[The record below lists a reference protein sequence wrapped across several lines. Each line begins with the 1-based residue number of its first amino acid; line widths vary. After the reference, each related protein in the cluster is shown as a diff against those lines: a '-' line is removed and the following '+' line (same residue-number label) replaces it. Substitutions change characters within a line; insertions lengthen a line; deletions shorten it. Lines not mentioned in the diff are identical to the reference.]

1 MVEAGLIRPPAA
13 TLQQLL
19 KTELCTIVV
28 NQSVKIMFPVVATQ
42 LLIAAVAITRVP
54 ALLVAAWLAV
64 VVSIQVARLTLLRS
78 ALVNDRIE
86 LGQRVRYAVSMSWA
100 SGIANACSVLFLPY
114 LSFYQQAIHS
124 VLLLGLCAGCVAVNV
139 GHIGIVIGFLAP
151 IVTAIAAFWIAQT
164 ATAGNWEAAAVG
176 LLIVFYG
183 FSLVFLSRDTWRTFE
198 RSVAIRLENAELAR
212 RLESA
217 LQRAEA
223 ASRSKTRFLA
233 SASHDLRQPLHS
245 LSLNA
250 AALAFRPL
258 DERGREIVRD
268 MGEALEDLSYELD
281 SLLDISKLDAGV
293 VPVQPAMFEFT
304 ACLARICASF
314 DAIAIARGLHLHTRW
329 PDEVWVCTDRKLLEG
344 IVRNLLDNA
353 LKYTTFGSVR
363 VEARVE
369 DGACFVDV
377 VDTGIG
383 IAPAEQE
390 RVFEEF
396 YQVGNPERDRRK
408 GLGLGLPIVRRHS
421 ELLGLAIRMSSAP
434 GQGTTF
440 TLELPV
446 VPAPPGRAEPA
457 KGSPI
462 PAFQDRQFL
471 VIDDEAGS
479 REAMQSYLE
488 ALGCQVSVAA
498 TINEATALAQVQE
511 PDLVI
516 ADFRLRGTETGLQAI
531 EALRKTRPGLPAL
544 LISGDTAPER
554 LAEMSAA
561 NIPLLHK
568 PVPPAVLIDN
578 IASLLHE
585 T

>member
-1 MVEAGLIRPPAA
+1 
-13 TLQQLL
+13 
-19 KTELCTIVV
+19 
-28 NQSVKIMFPVVATQ
+28 
-42 LLIAAVAITRVP
+42 
-54 ALLVAAWLAV
+54 
-64 VVSIQVARLTLLRS
+64 VSW
-78 ALVNDRIE
+78 
-86 LGQRVRYAVSMSWA
+86 G
-100 SGIANACSVLFLPY
+100 SGIVTACSVFFLPY
-114 LSFYQQAIHS
+114 LTLYQQAIHS
-124 VLLLGLCAGCVAVNV
+124 ALLLGMCAGCVAVNV
-139 GHIGIVIGFLAP
+139 GYIGIVAGFLAP
-151 IVTAIAAFWIAQT
+151 IITALTAFWLAQAGST
-164 ATAGNWEAAAVG
+164 GNWEAGAVAMLTFFFAG
-176 LLIVFYG
+176 T
-183 FSLVFLSRDTWRTFE
+183 LVFLARDTWRTFE

-304 ACLARICASF
+304 ACLARICQSF
-314 DAIAIARGLHLHTRW
+314 DAIAKARALHFRTQW
-329 PDEVWVCTDRKLLEG
+329 PDEVWVSTDRKLLEG

-353 LKYTTFGSVR
+353 FKYTTFGTVR
-363 VEARVE
+363 VDARVE
-369 DGACFVDV
+369 NGRCV
-377 VDTGIG
+377 VAISDTGIG

-421 ELLGLAIRMSSAP
+421 ELLGLPIRMSSAP

-440 TLELPV
+440 TLDLAV
-446 VPAPPGRAEPA
+446 VPPPPRAEPV
-457 KGSPI
+457 KSGLI

-479 REAMQSYLE
+479 REAMQSYLL

-516 ADFRLRGTETGLQAI
+516 ADFRLRGSETGLQAI
-531 EALRKTRPGLPAL
+531 EALRKTRPTLAAL
-544 LISGDTAPER
+544 LITGETAPER
-554 LAEMSAA
+554 LTEMNAA
-561 NIPLLHK
+561 RIPVLHK

-578 IASLLHE
+578 IANLLNDM
-585 T
+585 